1 MNQIDIN
8 AIILAGGAGSRLGGV
23 DKALLEHDGETLLA
37 RLVTA
42 LAPRVS
48 QIVIVGHPRDLRVET
63 DASIIWTLEDP
74 PGGGPLAGLEAGVRV
89 LLDPSTKSARGISA
103 EGTSDSESWFF
114 AFACDQPFADRAI
127 HPLLRAASGLAPSLG
142 SGVALSPS
150 SGAARSLGPSP
161 GSASR
166 LKSGTV
172 PSPNFGSAPAP
183 SSGKAPNPGPGS
195 APNEVVPTEGI
206 IGVDHTGRFQALT
219 AIYRLDAVTR
229 VLAELGPTA
238 GLPMR
243 ALTKKLDLVT
253 TELPLGASQDVDTP
267 ADIKALGIAR
277 PL

>member
-63 DASIIWTLEDP
+63 DAKIIWALEDP

-89 LLDPSTKSARGISA
+89 LLGPSTESARGIST
-103 EGTSDSESWFF
+103 EGASDSESWFF

-127 HPLLRAASGLAPSLG
+127 HPLLQAASGLAPSPG
-142 SGVALSPS
+142 
-150 SGAARSLGPSP
+150 SGAAPSPGPSPSP

-219 AIYRLDAVTR
+219 AIYRLDAVAR

>member
-8 AIILAGGAGSRLGGV
+8 AIILAGGAGARLGGV

-42 LAPRVS
+42 LASRVS

-63 DASIIWTLEDP
+63 DAQIIWTLEDP
-74 PGGGPLAGLEAGVRV
+74 PAGGPLAGLEAGVRV
-89 LLDPSTKSARGISA
+89 LLGPSTESTRGIST
-103 EGTSDSESWFF
+103 EGASDSESWFF

-127 HPLLRAASGLAPSLG
+127 HPLLQAASGIASPSPGLAPS
-142 SGVALSPS
+142 PS
-150 SGAARSLGPSP
+150 SDTAPSP
-161 GSASR
+161 GSGSGSG
-166 LKSGTV
+166 SGTA
-172 PSPNFGSAPAP
+172 PSPNFGL
-183 SSGKAPNPGPGS
+183 
-195 APNEVVPTEGI
+195 APNEAVPTEGI
-206 IGVDHTGRFQALT
+206 IGVDHSGRFQALT

-229 VLAELGPTA
+229 VLAELGPTT

-267 ADIKALGIAR
+267 ADFKALGIAR